1 MRPSF
6 SERRRRSGRRGH
18 PPLPGGWLLLVA
30 IARVINGVEIPAAV
44 AVESIAT
51 HTTGSEVVFGPSIS
65 GEKGGD
71 TAVVGVSDVP
81 AATAGDTPVTA
92 ALISGAA
99 MVSGPSRSGDDA
111 VEGGSTAAVGV
122 INVPAATAG
131 DNPATATVVSGA
143 AVVGRPSHTQ
153 GVGNCP

>member
-18 PPLPGGWLLLVA
+18 PPLPGGWVLLVA
-30 IARVINGVEIPAAV
+30 IARVINGVAIPAAV

-51 HTTGSEVVFGPSIS
+51 HTTGSEVVFGPSLS

-71 TAVVGVSDVP
+71 TAVIGIIDVP
-81 AATAGDTPVTA
+81 AATAGDMPVTA
-92 ALISGAA
+92 TLISGAA
-99 MVSGPSRSGDDA
+99 MVGGPRLSESDTA
-111 VEGGSTAAVGV
+111 VIGV
-122 INVPAATAG
+122 IDVPVATAG
-131 DNPATATVVSGA
+131 DTPATAALVSDA
-143 AVVGRPSHTQ
+143 AMVGGPSHTQ